1 MDAARVKRQAR
12 ERRHSR
18 VRKRIEGTAERPRLS
33 VYRSNVGIY
42 AQLIDDASGRTL
54 VAASTLDRGVT
65 AAEGDGKIA
74 AAKAVGLR
82 LAERALAA
90 GLTAV
95 VFDRGGN
102 RYTGRVQALADGARE
117 GGLKF

>member
-1 MDAARVKRQAR
+1 MSSTNTKRQAR
-12 ERRHSR
+12 ERRHVR
-18 VRKRIEGTAERPRLS
+18 VRKHVHGTAARPRLA
-33 VYRSNVGIY
+33 VYRSNAGIY
-42 AQLIDDASGRTL
+42 AQVIDDDLGRTL
-54 VAASTLDRGVT
+54 AAASTLDADQ
-65 AAEGDGKIA
+65 AASDDEGKVG

-82 LAERALAA
+82 VAERARAA
-90 GLTAV
+90 GIDTV